1 LTAISFICR
10 EGDEDADGVL
20 AHLGN
25 VDDLLKELLKISDLT
40 RLEIHGPAE
49 ELARLRGPLADF
61 KPQFFMLEYGFR
73 KS

>member
-1 LTAISFICR
+1 MQTGCWPILVTWTIS
-10 EGDEDADGVL
+10 
-20 AHLGN
+20 
-25 VDDLLKELLKISDLT
+25 LKNYSRFSDLT